1 MSAATELCA
10 FLDASP
16 SPFHVVAS
24 AESRCVAAGVPVHD
38 FTDVDVAVFKE
49 ATGAIKRDGSL
60 MAWSWPN
67 STLRNDAVIFGA
79 HTDSPGLRLKPHP
92 ETRSAGFDLLEV
104 EIYGGALLNSW
115 LDRDLGL
122 AGIVQTSDGRSQ
134 LIKINEPLA
143 RVPQLA
149 IHLDREVNEKGLV
162 LNRQTHMRPVWSTS
176 QGDFASLIG
185 HAAGSEDILATNLVL
200 FDVQPAALIGSDESM
215 IASGRIDNQV
225 SCWAALTALLAGGH
239 DRPVV
244 VALFDHEEVGSDST
258 TGAAGPMLEIVLG
271 QLVAARST
279 STNWFDF
286 VRSSTCVSIDN
297 AHALHPNYPERH
309 DPHHAPLINHGPALK
324 TNANQRYATS
334 ARGASW
340 IKHAA
345 MTAGL
350 PLQEFV
356 SNNAMPCGS
365 TIGPITATRLGIETV
380 DLGIPQ
386 LSMHSARELCGVKD
400 VAILRDLLVSLSRG

>member
-1 MSAATELCA
+1 
-10 FLDASP
+10 
-16 SPFHVVAS
+16 
-24 AESRCVAAGVPVHD
+24 
-38 FTDVDVAVFKE
+38 
-49 ATGAIKRDGSL
+49 
-60 MAWSWPN
+60 
-67 STLRNDAVIFGA
+67 LRNDAVIFGA

>member
-16 SPFHVVAS
+16 SPFHVVAL
-24 AESRCVAAGVPVHD
+24 AESLCVAAGVPVHD
-38 FTDVDVAVFKE
+38 FAEVGVAVFKE

-60 MAWSWPN
+60 IAWSWPK
-67 STLRNDAVIFGA
+67 STSRNDAVIFGA

-92 ETRSAGFDLLEV
+92 EARSAGFDLLEV

-122 AGIVQTSDGRSQ
+122 AGIVHTADGRSQ

-143 RVPQLA
+143 RIPQLA

-176 QGDFASLIG
+176 HGDFANLIG
-185 HAAGSEDILATNLVL
+185 HTAGSEDILATNLVL
-200 FDVQPAALIGSDESM
+200 FDAQPAALIGSDESM

-225 SCWAALTALLAGGH
+225 SCWAALTALLAGGN

-258 TGAAGPMLEIVLG
+258 TGAAGPMLEIILG
-271 QLVAARST
+271 QLVSARST
-279 STNWFDF
+279 SSNWFDF
-286 VRSSTCVSIDN
+286 VKSSICVSIDN

-309 DPHHAPLINHGPALK
+309 DPHHAPLVNHGPALK

-340 IKHAA
+340 IKRAA
-345 MTAGL
+345 TTAGL

-380 DLGIPQ
+380 DLGVPQ